1 MSACVVASAEL
12 SAAPGGVKEPKG
24 LCDLDAAPR
33 SRDNAPVRRLL
44 AAAAL
49 TALALAAA
57 LAGLWVTLPDPVTVA
72 AKNPRTTAV
81 IEQRRAEARAA
92 GQSFSVRRTWVPL
105 ERISPRLVDAVL
117 LSEDARFYAHG
128 AFDWREVEV
137 AAQESLDSGRALR
150 GASTLTQQLA
160 KNLWLGTDRTAWRK
174 AKEAVLAVKLERA
187 LKKRR
192 ILALYLNVAEWDDGV
207 FGAEAAARERFG
219 TTAADLS
226 TAEAALLAAMLPAP
240 RRADLAHPSRWLARR
255 SRHVLDLLREAHRI
269 DDGEHARASA
279 ELERLLAGAS
289 GPDADPDDT

>member
-1 MSACVVASAEL
+1 MSACVLSWAEL
-12 SAAPGGVKEPKG
+12 SGAPGGVKEPKG
-24 LCDLDAAPR
+24 LCDLDAALG
-33 SRDNAPVRRLL
+33 SRDNARVRRLL
-44 AAAAL
+44 AAAGL

-57 LAGLWVTLPDPVTVA
+57 VGGLWVTLPDPATVA
-72 AKNPRTTAV
+72 AKNPKTTAV

-92 GQSFSVRRTWVPL
+92 GRSF
-105 ERISPRLVDAVL
+105 SPRLAEAVL

-160 KNLWLGTDRTAWRK
+160 KNLWLGTERTAWRK

-187 LKKRR
+187 VKKRR
-192 ILALYLNVAEWDDGV
+192 ILALYLNVAEWGDGV

-219 TTAADLS
+219 TTAADLT

-255 SRHVLDLLREAHRI
+255 SRHVLDLLREARRI
-269 DDGEHARASA
+269 DDAEHARASA

-289 GPDADPDDT
+289 GPDTGPDGDPDDA